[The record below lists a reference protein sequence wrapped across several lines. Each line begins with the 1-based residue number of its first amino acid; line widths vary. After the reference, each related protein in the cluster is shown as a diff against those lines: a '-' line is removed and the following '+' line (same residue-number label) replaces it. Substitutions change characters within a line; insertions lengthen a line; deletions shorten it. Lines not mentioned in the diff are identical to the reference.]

1 LNLAVKKNNFDNNII
16 EPEYP
21 MNSIKEIKPA
31 ERTENITYAVRDIVL
46 IANEAAKAGKELL
59 YLNIGDPN
67 LFDFAPPKHIVE
79 STHQAMLNN
88 KNGYS
93 PSSGI
98 KEAVDAIEK
107 EANRKGIDNV
117 LDIFVTTGASEA
129 IDICLTALVN
139 QGENVLTPTP
149 GYPLYTAIQSKLM
162 TMENPYYLDESNNW
176 QPDINDIKSKI
187 NDKTRAI
194 VLINPNNPTGSLY
207 SLPILQQIID
217 LALEHNLVV
226 FADEIYDKL
235 LFDGKKHISIASL
248 NKDVSVITFG
258 GLSKNYF
265 VPGFR
270 IGWGII
276 SGRQQNLS
284 KYIEAI
290 NKILRARLSANHPE
304 QYSIKPA
311 LEGDQSHLKEAMA
324 KLTVRRDITV
334 TMLNAILGISCVKPE
349 GAFYAFPQLH
359 MDQPDN
365 QFVTG
370 LIRETGVVVVPGSG
384 FGQLPGTQHF
394 RVVFLPNENILTKAY
409 NNIETYYEKFL
420 NSVAGIPVK

>member
-1 LNLAVKKNNFDNNII
+1 MSSL
-16 EPEYP
+16 
-21 MNSIKEIKPA
+21 KEIKPA
-31 ERTENITYAVRDIVL
+31 VRTENITYAVRDIILV
-46 IANEAAKAGKELL
+46 ANEAAKAGKELL

-79 STHQAMLNN
+79 YTYKAMLNN

-98 KEAVDAIEK
+98 KEAVDSIEK

-162 TMENPYYLDESNNW
+162 SMENPYYLDEDNNW
-176 QPDINDIKSKI
+176 QPDIEDIKSKI

-207 SLPILQQIID
+207 SLDILQKIIN
-217 LALEHNLVV
+217 LSLEHNLVI

-270 IGWGII
+270 MGWGII
-276 SGRQQNLS
+276 SGRKNVLS
-284 KYIEAI
+284 NYIEAI

-304 QYSIKPA
+304 QYAIKPA
-311 LEGDQSHLKEAMA
+311 LEGDQQHLTEAMA
-324 KLTVRRDITV
+324 KLTIRRDITV
-334 TMLNAILGISCVKPE
+334 NMLNAIPGISCVKPE
-349 GAFYAFPQLH
+349 GAFYAFPRLH
-359 MDQPDN
+359 MKQSDN
-365 QFVTG
+365 QFVHG
-370 LIRETGVVVVPGSG
+370 LIKETGVVVVPGSG
-384 FGQLPGTQHF
+384 FGQVPGTQHF
-394 RVVFLPNENILTKAY
+394 RVVFLPPENILTKAY
-409 NNIETYYEKFL
+409 NNIAAYYVKFL
-420 NSVAGIPVK
+420 NSFIY

>member
-1 LNLAVKKNNFDNNII
+1 
-16 EPEYP
+16 
-21 MNSIKEIKPA
+21 MNSLKEIKPA
-31 ERTENITYAVRDIVL
+31 ERTENITYAVRDIILV
-46 IANEAAKAGKELL
+46 ANEAAKAGKELL

-79 STHQAMLNN
+79 YTYKAMLNN

-162 TMENPYYLDESNNW
+162 SMENPYYLDEDNNW
-176 QPDINDIKSKI
+176 QPNIEDIKNKI

-207 SLPILQQIID
+207 SLDILQQIIN
-217 LALEHNLVV
+217 LALEHNLVI

-235 LFDGKKHISIASL
+235 LFDGNKHISIASL

-270 IGWGII
+270 MGWGII
-276 SGRQQNLS
+276 SGRKNVLAN
-284 KYIEAI
+284 YIEAI

-304 QYSIKPA
+304 QYAIKPA
-311 LEGDQSHLKEAMA
+311 LEGDQHHLTEAMA

-334 TMLNAILGISCVKPE
+334 NMLNAIPGISCVKPE
-349 GAFYAFPQLH
+349 GAFYAFPRLH
-359 MDQPDN
+359 MNQSDS
-365 QFVTG
+365 QFVHG
-370 LIRETGVVVVPGSG
+370 LIKETGVVVVPGSG
-384 FGQLPGTQHF
+384 FGQVPGTQHF
-394 RVVFLPNENILTKAY
+394 RVVFLPPENILTKAY
-409 NNIETYYEKFL
+409 NNIAAYYAKFL
-420 NSVAGIPVK
+420 NSFIY

>member
-1 LNLAVKKNNFDNNII
+1 
-16 EPEYP
+16 
-21 MNSIKEIKPA
+21 MSSIKEIKPA

-46 IANEAAKAGKELL
+46 VANEAAKAGKELL

-79 STHQAMLNN
+79 YTYQAMLNN

-162 TMENPYYLDESNNW
+162 SMENPYYLDEENDW
-176 QPDINDIKSKI
+176 QPDIEDIKSKI
-187 NDKTRAI
+187 NEKTRAI

-207 SLPILQQIID
+207 SLDILQQIID
-217 LALEHNLVV
+217 LALKHNLVI

-235 LFDGKKHISIASL
+235 LFEDNKHISIASL

-270 IGWGII
+270 MGWGII
-276 SGRQQNLS
+276 SGRKQFLS
-284 KYIEAI
+284 NYIEAI

-304 QYSIKPA
+304 QYAIKPA
-311 LEGDQSHLKEAMA
+311 LEGDQNHLKEAMA

-334 TMLNAILGISCVKPE
+334 SMLNAIPGISCVKPL
-349 GAFYAFPQLH
+349 GAFYAFPRLH
-359 MDQPDN
+359 MEHSDSK
-365 QFVTG
+365 FVHG
-370 LIRETGVVVVPGSG
+370 LIKETGVVVVPGSG
-384 FGQLPGTQHF
+384 FGQVPGTHHF
-394 RVVFLPNENILTKAY
+394 RVVFLPNEIILTKAY
-409 NNIETYYEKFL
+409 NNIAAYYEKFL
-420 NSVAGIPVK
+420 NSFVGSAVKS

>member
-1 LNLAVKKNNFDNNII
+1 
-16 EPEYP
+16 
-21 MNSIKEIKPA
+21 MNSLKEIKPA
-31 ERTENITYAVRDIVL
+31 ERTENITYAVRDIILV
-46 IANEAAKAGKELL
+46 ANEAAKAGKELL

-79 STHQAMLNN
+79 YTYKAMLDN

-107 EANRKGIDNV
+107 EANRKEIDNV

-162 TMENPYYLDESNNW
+162 SMENPYYLDEGNNW
-176 QPDINDIKSKI
+176 QPNIEDIKSKI
-187 NDKTRAI
+187 NEKTRAI

-207 SLPILQQIID
+207 SLDILQQIIN
-217 LALEHNLVV
+217 LALEHNLVI

-235 LFDGKKHISIASL
+235 LFDGNKHISIASL

-276 SGRQQNLS
+276 SGRKQILA
-284 KYIEAI
+284 KYIEAV

-304 QYSIKPA
+304 QYAIKPA
-311 LEGDQSHLKEAMA
+311 LEGEHNHLTEAMA

-334 TMLNAILGISCVKPE
+334 NMLNAIHGISCVKPQ
-349 GAFYAFPQLH
+349 GAFYAFPKLH
-359 MDQPDN
+359 MEHSDS
-365 QFVTG
+365 QFVNG

-384 FGQLPGTQHF
+384 FGQVPGTHHF
-394 RVVFLPNENILTKAY
+394 RVVFLPSENILTKAY
-409 NNIETYYEKFL
+409 NNIAAYYEKFL
-420 NSVAGIPVK
+420 NSFIY